1 MKIQI
6 YPPQAF
12 RELGSRSNQEDAL
25 WPPLGEATAA
35 TRLFVVCDG
44 MGGHDHG
51 EVASA
56 TVAGTLGKCLG
67 GRLQDGEPF
76 NDDLLHEALG
86 EAYRQLD
93 ANDVATDSRKMGTT
107 LTLVAFHSGGVTMAH
122 IGDSRIYH
130 FRPSERRVLYQSRDH
145 SLVMELYLSGE
156 LSEAEVATYEGK
168 NIVTRAMMPAMERR
182 PKADVAHTTDLQPG
196 DYFMLCSDGVLESLS
211 EDDLL
216 HILSD
221 DATSDEEKCR
231 RLVELTDGNSDNHT
245 AYLIRI
251 ADVQAEPADASAP
264 NDEAGSRCNMLVLRR
279 QREAETPA
287 EKPQGWL
294 RRALGRIFE

>member
-1 MKIQI
+1 MKIQL

-12 RELGSRSNQEDAL
+12 QELGRRSNQEDSL

-56 TVAGTLGKCLG
+56 TVAGTMGKYLAG
-67 GRLQDGEPF
+67 HLQDGKPLT
-76 NDDLLHEALG
+76 DDVLHDALD

-93 ANDVATDSRKMGTT
+93 LGDIATDSRKMGTT
-107 LTLVAFHSGGVTMAH
+107 LTLVAFHGGGVTMLH

-130 FRPSERRVLYQSRDH
+130 FRPSRRQVLYKSRDH

-156 LSEAEVATYEGK
+156 LTEAEAETYEGK
-168 NIVTRAMMPAMERR
+168 NILTRAMMPAMERR
-182 PKADVAHTTDLQPG
+182 PKADITHTTDLLPG
-196 DYFMLCSDGVLESLS
+196 DCFMLCSDGVLENLS
-211 EDDLL
+211 DDDLL
-216 HILSD
+216 NLLSD
-221 DATSDEEKCR
+221 EATGDEEKCR
-231 RLVELTDGNSDNHT
+231 RLVELTGGNADNHT
-245 AYLIRI
+245 AYLVRI
-251 ADVQAEPADASAP
+251 ADVQAEPGDASAP
-264 NDEAGSRCNMLVLRR
+264 SDEDVSRGNMLVHLRR
-279 QREAETPA
+279 REAEAPA

-294 RRALGRIFE
+294 RRTLGRLFE